1 MTGKDITLLL
11 QDWQKGDEAALE
23 DLMSAVYSELHRI
36 SKNYISRERSGHT
49 LGPTGLVNEAYFRLI
64 DHNRI
69 TWQNRAHF
77 FGVAAQV
84 MRRILINY
92 ARERNTAKRGG
103 GLMVLSLDNVTDAAE
118 EEGIDL
124 EALEEALN
132 ALGEV
137 DQRKARIVEMK
148 FFAGMNEKEISEAL
162 SVSSATIRREWRT
175 ARAWLF
181 RFLKEGTNE
190 P

>member
-11 QDWQKGDEAALE
+11 QDWQQGDQAALE
-23 DLMSAVYSELHRI
+23 DLMGAVYAELHRI
-36 SKNYISRERSGHT
+36 SKNYISRERSDHT

-84 MRRILINY
+84 MRRILINH

-103 GLMVLSLDNVTDAAE
+103 GVMVLSLDHITDAAE

-124 EALEEALN
+124 DSLEEALR
-132 ALGEV
+132 ALEAF
-137 DQRKARIVEMK
+137 DRRKASIVEMK

-162 SVSSATIRREWRT
+162 QVSAATIRREWRS

-181 RFLKEGTNE
+181 RFLKEE
-190 P
+190 PDGS

>member
-1 MTGKDITLLL
+1 MTKDITVML
-11 QDWQKGDEAALE
+11 QDWQQGDNAALE
-23 DLMSAVYSELHRI
+23 DLMAAVYDELHRI

-64 DHNRI
+64 DQNRI
-69 TWQNRAHF
+69 NWQNRAHF

-103 GLMVLSLDNVTDAAE
+103 GIMVLSLDHLTDAAD

-132 ALGEV
+132 ALGAF
-137 DQRKARIVEMK
+137 DKRKASIVEMK
-148 FFAGMNEKEISEAL
+148 FFAGMNEEEIGEAL
-162 SVSSATIRREWRT
+162 SVSAATIRREWRS

-181 RFLKEGTNE
+181 RFLQEESDGS
-190 P
+190 